1 MKTCTYLVCLGLL
14 ALPVTGCGPSGPE
27 TYPVSG
33 TVTWNGDPLPEG
45 DIVFSPVDGSL
56 APDAGKIVA
65 GKFEFQAQPG
75 EKRVEIDATRES
87 GEVDPVMHMAPRQAY
102 IPSKYNSETT
112 LKATVTAG
120 GDNTFIFDLTEE
132 GAE

>member
-14 ALPVTGCGPSGPE
+14 ALPVAGCGPSGPE
-27 TYPVSG
+27 TYSVSG
-33 TVTWNGDPLPEG
+33 TVTWNGDPLPDG
-45 DIVFSPVDGSL
+45 HIVFYPVDGSI
-56 APDAGKIVA
+56 APDAGKIAA

-87 GEVDPVMHMAPRQAY
+87 GEVDPVMHTAPREAY
-102 IPSKYNSETT
+102 IPSKYNSQSI

-120 GDNTFIFDLTEE
+120 GDNTFTFELTEE
-132 GAE
+132 EEP